1 MAIKYYIEFKRQLV
15 QQNRQFT
22 VATIFNYTAN
32 EDDPDDV
39 LGEEGFDTDALDQNF
54 RDFLDSAI
62 GDYNVVFSTSFDTS
76 TDKFQNY
83 CKDLSMWVKNR
94 KVDLLIIVDMFLTGF
109 DATTLNTLWVGKTW
123 KCVGWS
129 RRIPGQ
135 IASSIP

>member
-54 RDFLDSAI
+54 REFLDSAI

-109 DATTLNTLWVGKTW
+109 DATTLNTLWVGKT
-123 KCVGWS
+123 
-129 RRIPGQ
+129 
-135 IASSIP
+135 

>member
-1 MAIKYYIEFKRQLV
+1 MAGFNSIFAVSSITMAIKYYIEFKRQLV

-22 VATIFNYTAN
+22 VATIFNYAAN

-39 LGEEGFDTDALDQNF
+39 LGEEGLDTDALDQNF

-109 DATTLNTLWVGKTW
+109 DATTLNTLWVGK
-123 KCVGWS
+123 
-129 RRIPGQ
+129 I
-135 IASSIP
+135 

>member
-1 MAIKYYIEFKRQLV
+1 MAGFNSIFAVSSITMAIKYYIEFKRQLV

-109 DATTLNTLWVGKTW
+109 DATTLNTLWVGKT
-123 KCVGWS
+123 
-129 RRIPGQ
+129 
-135 IASSIP
+135 

>member
-1 MAIKYYIEFKRQLV
+1 MAGFNSIFAVSSITMAIKYYIEFKRQLV

-32 EDDPDDV
+32 EDDPGDV

-109 DATTLNTLWVGKTW
+109 DATTLNTLWVGKT
-123 KCVGWS
+123 
-129 RRIPGQ
+129 
-135 IASSIP
+135 